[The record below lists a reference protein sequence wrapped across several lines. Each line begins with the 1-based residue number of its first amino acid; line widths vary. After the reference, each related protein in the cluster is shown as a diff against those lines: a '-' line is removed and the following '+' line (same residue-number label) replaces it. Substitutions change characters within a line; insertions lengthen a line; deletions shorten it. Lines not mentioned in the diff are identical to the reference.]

1 MDLLTHINDLPAID
15 SLEPLTPADEAGL
28 AAVRAVL
35 EQHGLLDRFGMTRLH
50 KHFDL
55 AAGEA
60 LIEMTDPAARIQT
73 IRVMTGTELE
83 GAEVVETA
91 WRFYPY
97 GTGAPVMGC
106 IVACFGPNTKKC
118 EYKAHTGVKT

>member
-1 MDLLTHINDLPAID
+1 MALLTHLNDLPAID
-15 SLEPLTPADEAGL
+15 SLEPLTADDEACL
-28 AAVRAVL
+28 VAVRAVL

-55 AAGEA
+55 APGEA
-60 LIEMTDPAARIQT
+60 LIETTDTSARVQT
-73 IRVMTGTELE
+73 IRVMKDVELE

-91 WRFYPY
+91 WRFYPHSPD
-97 GTGAPVMGC
+97 APVMGC